1 MSKHGKAPM
10 GGRRTLGAVIAGI
23 AVAGTLASCSGD
35 ETPATETATAAPAS
49 GTITIYSGRDEEF
62 VKTLFDDFT
71 DATGIDTEVRYGD
84 SAELA
89 ATILEEGENSPADVF
104 FSQDAGSLGAVADGG
119 LLASIDEAA
128 LDRVEPRFR
137 SDEGA
142 WVGTSGR
149 GRVLVYNTELVDA
162 SELPG
167 SILDLTD
174 PEWRGRIGLPPTN
187 SSFQAHV
194 AAMIE
199 MQGEDET
206 RAWLEGLMAN
216 DPRFYEDNGATTRAV
231 ASGEVEV
238 GLVNHYYKY
247 EVEAEDGPLPI
258 ENHYFDEGDVGSFI
272 NAAGVG
278 VLAGSANAG
287 AADAFVDYL
296 SGDPGQTFVAED
308 SWEYPVVAGYEAS
321 VDVPPL
327 SEFVGPDVDLSDLG
341 ATLPQALDLLAQ
353 VGMV

>member
-1 MSKHGKAPM
+1 MRGTRNQW
-10 GGRRTLGAVIAGI
+10 G
-23 AVAGTLASCSGD
+23 VAGLLLAVLLASCSS
-35 ETPATETATAAPAS
+35 EAAAPQGS
-49 GTITIYSGRDEEF
+49 GESTGSITIYSGRDEEF

-71 DATGIDTEVRYGD
+71 AATGIETEVRYGD

-89 ATILEEGENSPADVF
+89 ATILEEGDNSPADVF
-104 FSQDAGSLGAVADGG
+104 FSQDAGSLGAVGDGG
-119 LLASIDEAA
+119 LLAPIDEEI
-128 LDRVEPRFR
+128 LDRVEDRFR
-137 SDEGA
+137 SDEGT

-149 GRVLVYNTELVDA
+149 GRVAVYNTELVDEA
-162 SELPG
+162 ELPG

-174 PEWRGRIGLPPTN
+174 PSWKGRIGLPPTN

-194 AAMIE
+194 AAMIVAD
-199 MQGEDET
+199 GEDET
-206 RAWLEGLMAN
+206 LAWLEGLMAN

-247 EVEAEDGPLPI
+247 EVEAEDGSLPI
-258 ENHYFDEGDVGSFI
+258 QNHYFDQGDAGSFI

-278 VLAGSANAG
+278 VLASAANPEG
-287 AADAFVDYL
+287 AAAFADYL
-296 SGDPGQTFVAED
+296 TGDPGQTFVSED
-308 SWEYPVVAGYEAS
+308 SWEYPVVAGYDAS

-327 SEFVGPDVDLSDLG
+327 ADFAGPDVDLSQLG
-341 ATLPQALDLLAQ
+341 AALPQALDLLAQ

>member
-1 MSKHGKAPM
+1 MMAT
-10 GGRRTLGAVIAGI
+10 RLRITAAGLI
-23 AVAGTLASCSGD
+23 VSLALAACSGD
-35 ETPATETATAAPAS
+35 DAETEQGTDPTEAS
-49 GTITIYSGRDEEF
+49 GSITIYSGRDEEF
-62 VKTLFDDFT
+62 VKTLFEDFT
-71 DATGIDTEVRYGD
+71 RATGVETEVRYGD

-89 ATILEEGENSPADVF
+89 ATLLEEGDNSPADVF
-104 FSQDAGSLGAVADGG
+104 FSQDAGSLGAVAETGSMAPLDD
-119 LLASIDEAA
+119 AM
-128 LDRVEPRFR
+128 LDRVEERFR
-137 SDEGA
+137 SDQGA

-162 SELPG
+162 NDLPG
-167 SILDLTD
+167 SIFDLTD
-174 PEWRGRIGLPPTN
+174 PAWKGKIGLPPTN

-199 MQGEDET
+199 TYGEDET

-216 DPRFYEDNGATTRAV
+216 DAHFYEDNGATTRAV

-247 EVEAEDGPLPI
+247 EVEAEDGSLPI
-258 ENHYFDEGDVGSFI
+258 ENHYFDQGDAGSFI

-278 VLAGSANAG
+278 VLASAANPAG
-287 AADAFVDYL
+287 ATAFVDFL
-296 SGDPGQTFVAED
+296 TGDGGQSFVAED
-308 SWEYPVVAGYEAS
+308 SWEYPVVDGYEAS

-327 SEFVGPDVDLSDLG
+327 AEFVGPDVDLSDLG

>member
-1 MSKHGKAPM
+1 MRGTRNQW
-10 GGRRTLGAVIAGI
+10 GVAVLL
-23 AVAGTLASCSGD
+23 AVVLASCSS
-35 ETPATETATAAPAS
+35 EAAEPQGS
-49 GTITIYSGRDEEF
+49 SEGPGSITIYSGRDEEF

-71 DATGIDTEVRYGD
+71 TATGIETEVRYGD

-89 ATILEEGENSPADVF
+89 ATILEEGDNSPADVF
-104 FSQDAGSLGAVADGG
+104 FSQDAGSLGAVGDGG
-119 LLASIDEAA
+119 LLAAIDEEI
-128 LDRVEPRFR
+128 LDRVDERFR
-137 SDEGA
+137 SDDGT

-149 GRVLVYNTELVDA
+149 GRVAVYNTELVDEA
-162 SELPG
+162 ELPG
-167 SILDLTD
+167 SILDLVD
-174 PEWRGRIGLPPTN
+174 PSWKGRIGLPPTN

-194 AAMIE
+194 AAMIVAY
-199 MQGEDET
+199 GEDET
-206 RAWLEGLMAN
+206 RGWLEGLMAN

-247 EVEAEDGPLPI
+247 EVEAEDGSLPI
-258 ENHYFDEGDVGSFI
+258 ENHYFDRGDAGSFI

-278 VLAGSANAG
+278 VLASAANADG
-287 AADAFVDYL
+287 AAAFADYL
-296 SGDPGQTFVAED
+296 TGDPGQTFVSED

-327 SEFVGPDVDLSDLG
+327 ADFAGPDVDLSQLG
-341 ATLPQALDLLAQ
+341 AALPQALDLLAQ